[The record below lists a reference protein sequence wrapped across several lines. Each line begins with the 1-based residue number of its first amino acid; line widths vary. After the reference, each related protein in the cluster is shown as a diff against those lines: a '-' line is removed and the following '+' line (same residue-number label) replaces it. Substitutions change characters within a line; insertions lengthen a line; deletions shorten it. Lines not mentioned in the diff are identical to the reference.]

1 MTDSIA
7 VNARDKDSRRE
18 RMSSLLRR
26 YPELLGDE
34 IEELIVFYKTAPA
47 IETALLTCENDVAG
61 KARQFLTDNAAATSR
76 GLEAPLVL
84 VVLALCSVV
93 IMFALAFHLSA

>member
-1 MTDSIA
+1 MTDAIA
-7 VNARDKDSRRE
+7 VTVLDKDVRRE

-34 IEELIVFYKTAPA
+34 LEELIVFYKTAPA
-47 IETALLTCENDVAG
+47 IETALLTCENDIAA
-61 KARQFLTDNAAATSR
+61 KAKQFLSDNAAATSR

-84 VVLALCSVV
+84 IALALCCVA